1 MELFL
6 FFTFLLQRFRFS
18 PPPGVCEDELDLT
31 PYVGLTLNP
40 SPPPAVRSLFIPCPG
55 DPTMP
60 FNTWL
65 RIFENYLLVINA
77 TGTDWPDARKR
88 AVLLH
93 CLGTEGQRL
102 FYTLP
107 NTGDSFTAAVTALT
121 AHFIPKVKI
130 IVERHAFRKRAQG
143 PQETVLQYVA
153 ALRDLA
159 ATCEFTD
166 RESEMIRDQLIENVN
181 SPRIRERLLLEPTLT
196 LDKAITLAT
205 QIESA
210 SEHAKSIAQD
220 RHIPVQA
227 VQIAPSHGR
236 PRFKHKSRTPNAQP
250 AQNPVR
256 SARTCYRC
264 GSGDHM
270 ANARDCPAA
279 KATCKNCQK
288 TGHFARVCRSE
299 QRRPVR
305 EVDVP
310 EITVLCI
317 DETAPAKGKIS
328 CRVQIQPAASRAF
341 CTDLLVDTGSS
352 VSLLP
357 RRIYEEHLR
366 ESKLTKPSVHLV
378 TYAKT
383 PIPVL
388 GCLPVTVSKDDVTVS
403 ATFFIVET
411 GTPLMGMDLVTGLR
425 LRIEGATVLPSAPA
439 SAAPVLHLS
448 SATASSPP
456 PAIGCAKNFI
466 HRVKVSRTVTPVRQK
481 LRRLPLSVRDAV
493 TDELNRLLA
502 AGVIEN
508 IDASEWISPIVV
520 TQKKTGGIRMCVDLR
535 EPNKA
540 VIMDS
545 YPLPHM
551 DELLSSLRGATVF
564 STIDLAS
571 AYHQVPLH
579 EDSRDL
585 TAFITHEGLFRFL
598 RVPYG
603 LSSAPSAFQ
612 KMMATI
618 LQGLPG
624 VKNYLDD
631 VIIYGA
637 TADEHDR
644 RLKAVLRSLKDAGL
658 QLNEDKCHFNQTSLR
673 FLGHS
678 VSAQGILPDKDHIEA
693 VLNAPAPADAA
704 ALRSFLGLVS
714 WYSKFLPNYAT
725 VVEPMRAC
733 IRQDTDYIWTDEAQT
748 SFTKVKELLVG
759 SPALAL
765 FDPALPTVISTD
777 ASDYG
782 LGAVFTQIHP
792 NHTERTVAFASRT
805 LTPAER
811 KYSTVEK
818 EALGCVWAVEKW
830 RTYLWGRRFT
840 LRTDHQALTTLLT
853 TKGLGRAGMR
863 IARWSARLLCFD
875 YDVIY
880 RPGAQNFTAD
890 CLSRLPLPACS
901 EPPVD
906 VEPEFV
912 AMLSTALS
920 ALPVREAVLSRQSP
934 YALCWSPWLTKAIRG
949 VVRTKQRLR
958 DLYWWPHLD
967 ALVLSTIASCQPCQL
982 NDKTATPHAAP
993 LQPVPLP
1000 DGPWRKLGM
1009 DILGPFEIAKW
1020 DCKYAITLTDYYSK
1034 WPEVAFTPSVTTA
1047 DITAF
1052 LTTVFARHG
1061 LPECITTDHGPQ
1073 FTSAAF
1079 TEFLKER
1086 NIKQTRSSVYHPAA
1100 NGAVERFNRVLK
1112 ESIQTAMQHSLPWKA
1127 AVTECLQVFR
1137 ATPHATTGVS
1147 PFEMLHGRK
1156 MRTKLDILSLPGTY
1170 ATTDAQVRQ
1179 RVHRQQSKMKIY
1191 TDAKRGARIPQFREG
1206 DKVRIKNPL
1215 HVLKGHSKFSAPVDV
1230 RRQVGPSTYVLGD
1243 GKTWNASHL
1252 TLFPIPAESETPA
1265 AAAPSSSV
1273 ELAPDS
1279 RVRRRPLWLK
1289 DYDP

>member
-1 MELFL
+1 MLGLVERLPDIHEGAGKWIRAIEEETMGKLLAVGDLKALLARLLGMARMEEVLMKSG
-6 FFTFLLQRFRFS
+6 LQAAVNTPYLDGASFDQFRPAMWRTLREDYPTKIDPKS
-18 PPPGVCEDELDLT
+18 LKGEEVGDTVNPANYLHRQLKRWKLETGRNPEGDELMT
-31 PYVGLTLNP
+31 TLFRT
-40 SPPPAVRSLFIPCPG
+40 S
-55 DPTMP
+55 
-60 FNTWL
+60 
-65 RIFENYLLVINA
+65 
-77 TGTDWPDARKR
+77 
-88 AVLLH
+88 
-93 CLGTEGQRL
+93 
-102 FYTLP
+102 
-107 NTGDSFTAAVTALT
+107 
-121 AHFIPKVKI
+121 
-130 IVERHAFRKRAQG
+130 IVEA
-143 PQETVLQYVA
+143 
-153 ALRDLA
+153 
-159 ATCEFTD
+159 
-166 RESEMIRDQLIENVN
+166 M
-181 SPRIRERLLLEPTLT
+181 PT
-196 LDKAITLAT
+196 
-205 QIESA
+205 
-210 SEHAKSIAQD
+210 
-220 RHIPVQA
+220 P
-227 VQIAPSHGR
+227 
-236 PRFKHKSRTPNAQP
+236 
-250 AQNPVR
+250 
-256 SARTCYRC
+256 
-264 GSGDHM
+264 
-270 ANARDCPAA
+270 
-279 KATCKNCQK
+279 
-288 TGHFARVCRSE
+288 
-299 QRRPVR
+299 
-305 EVDVP
+305 
-310 EITVLCI
+310 
-317 DETAPAKGKIS
+317 
-328 CRVQIQPAASRAF
+328 
-341 CTDLLVDTGSS
+341 
-352 VSLLP
+352 
-357 RRIYEEHLR
+357 EHLR
-366 ESKLTKPSVHLV
+366 ESKLTKPSMRLV

-502 AGVIEN
+502 AGVIEK

-551 DELLSSLRGATVF
+551 DELLSSLGGATVF

-598 RVPYG
+598 WVPYG

-658 QLNEDKCHFNQTSLR
+658 QLNEDKCNFNQTSLR

-733 IRQDTDYIWTDEAQT
+733 IRQDTDYIWTDEAET

-840 LRTDHQALTTLLT
+840 LRTDYQALTTLLT

-863 IARWSARLLCFD
+863 IARWSVRLLCFD

-890 CLSRLPLPACS
+890 CLPRLPLPACS

-920 ALPVREAVLSRQSP
+920 ALPVSEFEAACADCPELSALRSQINKGWPPSVKAVSSELTPYYRLRNELSVKDTLVFRGSRLVAPISLRTVLV
-934 YALCWSPWLTKAIRG
+934 ALAHESHPG

-1009 DILGPFEIAKW
+1009 DIVGPFEIAKW

-1047 DITAF
+1047 DVTAF

-1061 LPECITTDHGPQ
+1061 LPECITTDH
-1073 FTSAAF
+1073 
-1079 TEFLKER
+1079 
-1086 NIKQTRSSVYHPAA
+1086 
-1100 NGAVERFNRVLK
+1100 
-1112 ESIQTAMQHSLPWKA
+1112 
-1127 AVTECLQVFR
+1127 
-1137 ATPHATTGVS
+1137 
-1147 PFEMLHGRK
+1147 
-1156 MRTKLDILSLPGTY
+1156 
-1170 ATTDAQVRQ
+1170 
-1179 RVHRQQSKMKIY
+1179 
-1191 TDAKRGARIPQFREG
+1191 
-1206 DKVRIKNPL
+1206 
-1215 HVLKGHSKFSAPVDV
+1215 
-1230 RRQVGPSTYVLGD
+1230 
-1243 GKTWNASHL
+1243 
-1252 TLFPIPAESETPA
+1252 
-1265 AAAPSSSV
+1265 
-1273 ELAPDS
+1273 
-1279 RVRRRPLWLK
+1279 
-1289 DYDP
+1289 